1 MEWSLDIFG
10 ILALFD
16 NFQQH
21 SNHRNRLDF
30 LNIDYDFGTFCG
42 VNVANVV
49 SVAGDVVVVVVVD
62 PDDIVDRGK
71 IASVPLYYS
80 DYA

>member
-1 MEWSLDIFG
+1 M
-10 ILALFD
+10 
-16 NFQQH
+16 
-21 SNHRNRLDF
+21 DF

>member
-1 MEWSLDIFG
+1 M
-10 ILALFD
+10 
-16 NFQQH
+16 
-21 SNHRNRLDF
+21 
-30 LNIDYDFGTFCG
+30 
-42 VNVANVV
+42 NVANVV